1 MNLKNLLEVKL
12 LLPRPMLAGA
22 LQESQLNR
30 LRFPLIASPK
40 IDGYRAIAYHG
51 VAISRSGKHHPCLAI
66 QDAFKTLREFT
77 EGLDGELTIPN
88 MDFNTAGGFLR
99 RADYTGAFRFSI
111 FDIAGALGNLPFAN
125 RLEILKGLAEDLPP
139 WAKILRQEWIEN
151 IEQLLAFESE
161 CLELGYEGICLRSPS
176 SPYKHGRGTFRDQT
190 LLKLKRFSTAEA
202 KILRALP
209 RMENLNP
216 LERSPLGYAER
227 SSNAE
232 NLVPTDILGAFEVVG
247 VNGVYKDVPFSI
259 GTFLGLDETDKR
271 RLLREPPIGKI
282 CTYKFFQHDAKD
294 APRHPVFIGFRPDF
308 DQDQGDAN
316 D

>member
-1 MNLKNLLEVKL
+1 MNKTLLSAI
-12 LLPRPMLAGA
+12 PRPMLACA
-22 LQESQLNR
+22 IEEPQFKY

-40 IDGYRAIAYHG
+40 IDGYRAISFHG
-51 VAISRSGKHHPCLAI
+51 AAISRSGKQHPCRAI
-66 QDAFKTLREFT
+66 QAAFETLAKFPV
-77 EGLDGELTIPN
+77 GLDGELTIPG

-151 IEQLLAFESE
+151 IDQLLAFEAE
-161 CLELGYEGICLRSPS
+161 CLELGYEGICLRLPS
-176 SPYKHGRGTFRDQT
+176 ASYKHGRGTFRDQT
-190 LLKLKRFSTAEA
+190 LMKLKRFSTAEA
-202 KILRALP
+202 KILRVVP

-247 VNGVYKDVPFSI
+247 INGIYKDVPFSI

-282 CTYKFFQHDAKD
+282 CSYKFFQHDAKD

-308 DQDQGDAN
+308 DMEENNG
-316 D
+316 